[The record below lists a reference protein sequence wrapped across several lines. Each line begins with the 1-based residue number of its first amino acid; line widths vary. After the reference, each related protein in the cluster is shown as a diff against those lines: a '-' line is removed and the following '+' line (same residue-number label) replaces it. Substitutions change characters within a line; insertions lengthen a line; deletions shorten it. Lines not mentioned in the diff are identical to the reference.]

1 MKSTKKAGGA
11 DLNIALVVQ
20 GAGGFGVVY
29 TDLPPETT
37 KLAKAKDLLDGGQQ
51 KGLVESFKAKL
62 TSSKDF
68 EFGTQKYPARE
79 IVGENDATPS
89 PHSDHPGRQSA
100 LPGVRGRARRN

>member
-1 MKSTKKAGGA
+1 
-11 DLNIALVVQ
+11 VQ

-79 IVGENDATPS
+79 LVGENDQLHLRIQIILAGDRLYQLLVVGPKDLTS
-89 PHSDHPGRQSA
+89 SKEAEAFFKSFE
-100 LPGVRGRARRN
+100 LTK